1 MEYFRAPAF
10 CHRTRV
16 MTDPGGIVCL
26 CGKSL
31 DLHRAWQQGMP
42 GADSQCVHCRRC
54 YDSRA
59 QLISA
64 RRQPGRQH
72 LPQAPQQLHG
82 AVAAGVRSR
91 QLWRES
97 ALPAWRAAAPLC
109 SASAT
114 DSSSADP
121 VQRAS

>member
-64 RRQPGRQH
+64 RRQPGCQQ
-72 LPQAPQQLHG
+72 LPQAPQQLQG

-91 QLWRES
+91 QLWRERG
-97 ALPAWRAAAPLC
+97 AELPGTAAPVC
-109 SASAT
+109 SPFDT

-121 VQRAS
+121 MQRAS